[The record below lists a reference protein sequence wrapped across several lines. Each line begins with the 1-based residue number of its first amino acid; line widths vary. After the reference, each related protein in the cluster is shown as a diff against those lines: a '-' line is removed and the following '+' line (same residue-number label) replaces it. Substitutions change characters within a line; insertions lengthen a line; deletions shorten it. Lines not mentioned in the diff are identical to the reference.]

1 MGMNTKMSYENP
13 LLTVTL
19 DEVRNRSVLG
29 SILKA
34 SYENVACDS
43 CLYVLIRHKYE
54 QLKPLMKD
62 LVTIYDLARCYGF
75 DDNSKT
81 IYVLFGDNYK
91 KLHETCNWSILLY
104 SIESALTDFDK
115 KEKYKTLKISL
126 DDDIL
131 TEKHSVSENNDE
143 YSSVFKQEYGT
154 VAVGGTF
161 DHLHDGHK
169 ILLSASSFIA
179 RDILIVG
186 VTGEK
191 LLVHKKYAEFLQSY
205 NYRVEQVR
213 KFLKLINYE
222 QRVDIYE
229 INDVCGPTAS
239 EPDIDALVVS
249 QETISGGKYVNNV
262 RKQKGFKELEIVEV
276 QVIGGGT
283 AQNNFKQKLSS
294 TELRRRESQ
303 MKELP

>member
-1 MGMNTKMSYENP
+1 MSYENP

-19 DEVRNRSVLG
+19 DEVRNKSILG

-104 SIESALTDFDK
+104 SIQSALTDFDK

-131 TEKHSVSENNDE
+131 TEKHSVSENNGG
-143 YSSVFKQEYGT
+143 YSSAFKQEYGT

-222 QRVDIYE
+222 Q
-229 INDVCGPTAS
+229 
-239 EPDIDALVVS
+239 LVS

>member
-1 MGMNTKMSYENP
+1 MSYENP

-19 DEVRNRSVLG
+19 DEVRNRSILG

-91 KLHETCNWSILLY
+91 KLHETCNC
-104 SIESALTDFDK
+104 
-115 KEKYKTLKISL
+115 L
-126 DDDIL
+126 DDDVL
-131 TEKHSVSENNDE
+131 TEKHSVSENNGE
-143 YSSVFKQEYGT
+143 YSSAFKQEYGT